1 MHIRRALIPGTF
13 DPVTLGH
20 LSVIRTASLLFDEV
34 TVCILVNPEK
44 TCMFDEQTRVEA
56 LEIAL
61 RELSNVKIDVSHHM
75 TADYAGSP
83 GAVEHQVQFQ
93 LLVGMERE
101 VEATFFA
108 REDHETIVVGQRRI
122 FAKNL
127 HRSLFYKVLCITR
140 QLAVNKIIKKIRQ
153 NKIIPRHAAL

>member
-56 LEIAL
+56 LKIAL

-75 TADYAGSP
+75 TADYAKEI
-83 GAVEHQVQFQ
+83 GAEFIVR
-93 LLVGMERE
+93 GIRN
-101 VEATFFA
+101 A
-108 REDHETIVVGQRRI
+108 EDAAYELEMADFNRKRTGVETIWLPTPAELRTISSTYVRTAIQSGSTLAGLLPDGV
-122 FAKNL
+122 AELLKNKN
-127 HRSLFYKVLCITR
+127 R
-140 QLAVNKIIKKIRQ
+140 
-153 NKIIPRHAAL
+153 

>member
-44 TCMFDEQTRVEA
+44 ICMFDEQTRVEA

-61 RELSNVKIDVSHHM
+61 REFSNVKIDVSHHM
-75 TADYAGSP
+75 TADYAKEI
-83 GAVEHQVQFQ
+83 GAEFIVR
-93 LLVGMERE
+93 GIRN
-101 VEATFFA
+101 A
-108 REDHETIVVGQRRI
+108 EDAAYELEMADFNRKRTGVETIWLPTPAELRTISSTYVRTAIQSGSTLAGLLPDGV
-122 FAKNL
+122 AELLKNKN
-127 HRSLFYKVLCITR
+127 R
-140 QLAVNKIIKKIRQ
+140 
-153 NKIIPRHAAL
+153 

>member
-1 MHIRRALIPGTF
+1 MHIKRALIPGTF

-20 LSVIRTASLLFDEV
+20 LSVIRTASSLFDEV

-75 TADYAGSP
+75 TADYAKEI
-83 GAVEHQVQFQ
+83 GAEFIVR
-93 LLVGMERE
+93 GIRN
-101 VEATFFA
+101 A
-108 REDHETIVVGQRRI
+108 EDAAYELEMADFNRKRTGVETIWLPTPAELRTISSTHVRTAIQSGSTLAGLLPDGV
-122 FAKNL
+122 AELLKNKN
-127 HRSLFYKVLCITR
+127 R
-140 QLAVNKIIKKIRQ
+140 
-153 NKIIPRHAAL
+153 

>member
-56 LEIAL
+56 LKIAL

-75 TADYAGSP
+75 TADYAKEI
-83 GAVEHQVQFQ
+83 GAEFIVR
-93 LLVGMERE
+93 GIRN
-101 VEATFFA
+101 A
-108 REDHETIVVGQRRI
+108 EDAAYELEMADFNRKRTGVETIWLPTPAELRTISSTYARTAIQSGSTLAGLLPDGV
-122 FAKNL
+122 AELLKNKN
-127 HRSLFYKVLCITR
+127 R
-140 QLAVNKIIKKIRQ
+140 
-153 NKIIPRHAAL
+153 

>member
-13 DPVTLGH
+13 DPITLGH

-56 LEIAL
+56 LKIAL

-75 TADYAGSP
+75 TADYAKEI
-83 GAVEHQVQFQ
+83 GAEFIVR
-93 LLVGMERE
+93 GIRN
-101 VEATFFA
+101 A
-108 REDHETIVVGQRRI
+108 EDAAYELEMADFNRKRTGVETIWLPTPAELRTISSTYVRTAIQSGSTLAGLLPDGV
-122 FAKNL
+122 AELLKNKN
-127 HRSLFYKVLCITR
+127 R
-140 QLAVNKIIKKIRQ
+140 
-153 NKIIPRHAAL
+153 

>member
-56 LEIAL
+56 LKIAL

-75 TADYAGSP
+75 TADYAKEI
-83 GAVEHQVQFQ
+83 GAEFIVR
-93 LLVGMERE
+93 GIRN
-101 VEATFFA
+101 A
-108 REDHETIVVGQRRI
+108 EDAAYELEMADFNRKRTGVETIWLPTPAELRTISSTYVRTALQSGSTLAGLLPDGV
-122 FAKNL
+122 AELLKNKN
-127 HRSLFYKVLCITR
+127 R
-140 QLAVNKIIKKIRQ
+140 
-153 NKIIPRHAAL
+153 